1 LRPQL
6 NELMDPNSLDE
17 TRLGLTLF
25 DVLSLLRTDAC
36 DFKMVAQTVK
46 ENPVFVRKVFSKV
59 NSPLF
64 GMNDPIRDLQHA
76 VSLLGLQKVR
86 TLLLQATERRFYH
99 HYIEVEGA
107 LLQIK
112 KHSVAVGCYAEEMA
126 KELRQFYTPEF
137 YKAALMHDLGKYAL
151 LIKMGSEYLKIIKE
165 AEERNYSLHLHEKD
179 ELKFD
184 HSELGYAI
192 AQEWNLPEGVQ
203 KVIRYH
209 HAITEE
215 EREALTTRDTWLLD
229 IVSFAN
235 AVHNAAGARSNR
247 SLFRDYGSDLPSPPG
262 DPSIN
267 QLKKISEAAST
278 RALEL
283 FRQLGLLS

>member
-1 LRPQL
+1 
-6 NELMDPNSLDE
+6 MDENSLDE

-25 DVLSLLRTDAC
+25 DVLSLLRSDSC
-36 DFKMVAQTVK
+36 NFKLVAETVK
-46 ENPVFVRKVFSKV
+46 ENPTFVRKVFSKV

-86 TLLLQATERRFYH
+86 TLLLQATERSFYH
-99 HYIEVEGA
+99 RYIEVEGA
-107 LLQIK
+107 FQQIK
-112 KHSVAVGCYAEEMA
+112 KHSVAVGCFAEEMA

-137 YKAALMHDLGKYAL
+137 YKAALMHDLGKYSL
-151 LIKMGSEYLKIIKE
+151 LIKMGSEYLKLMKE
-165 AEERNYSLHLHEKD
+165 SEERNYALHLHEKD

-184 HSELGYAI
+184 HAELGFAVS
-192 AQEWNLPEGVQ
+192 EVWNLSEGIQ

-209 HAITEE
+209 HTISEE
-215 EREALTTRDTWLLD
+215 DREKLTTRDTWLLD
-229 IVSFAN
+229 IVSFS
-235 AVHNAAGARSNR
+235 NAAHSTVGARSNR
-247 SLFRDYGSDLPSPPG
+247 SLFREYGSDLPTPPG
-262 DPSIN
+262 DPSLQ
-267 QLKKISEAAST
+267 QLKRISEAAST